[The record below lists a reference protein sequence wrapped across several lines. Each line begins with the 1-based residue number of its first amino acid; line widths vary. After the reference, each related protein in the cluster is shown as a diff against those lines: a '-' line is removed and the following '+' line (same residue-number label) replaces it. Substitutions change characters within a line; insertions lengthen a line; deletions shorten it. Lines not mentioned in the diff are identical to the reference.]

1 VPTRA
6 VGIVARRRAPSAA
19 SFRFAPGSGG
29 NQPRMFPMRQLDVYL
44 NDHLAGATV
53 GVELSK
59 RAARSNRETPVGE
72 FLERLHHEIVEDRRA
87 LLAVMRAL
95 GADISPA
102 KPACGWIA
110 EKAARLK
117 LNGRLRGYSPLS
129 RLIELEGLE
138 TGVAGK
144 RSLWQA
150 LARAFP
156 DDARLASFDLH
167 ALTARADHQ
176 LEGIREQRLAA
187 AGEALAARRPASS
200 GDELRA

>member
-1 VPTRA
+1 
-6 VGIVARRRAPSAA
+6 
-19 SFRFAPGSGG
+19 
-29 NQPRMFPMRQLDVYL
+29 MFPMRQLDIYL

-53 GVELSK
+53 GVELSR
-59 RAARSNRETPVGE
+59 RAAMSNRGTPVGE
-72 FLERLHHEIVEDRRA
+72 FLERLHREIAEDRRT
-87 LLAVMRAL
+87 LLAVVRAL
-95 GADISPA
+95 DADTSPA

-156 DDARLASFDLH
+156 DDARLASFDLD
-167 ALTARADHQ
+167 ALIARAEHQ
-176 LEGIREQRLAA
+176 LEGIREQRLTAA
-187 AGEALAARRPASS
+187 AEALTADGSGRGAAGFRPS
-200 GDELRA
+200 G

>member
-1 VPTRA
+1 
-6 VGIVARRRAPSAA
+6 
-19 SFRFAPGSGG
+19 
-29 NQPRMFPMRQLDVYL
+29 MFPMRQLDIYL

-53 GVELSK
+53 GVELSR
-59 RAARSNRETPVGE
+59 RAANSNRGTPTGE
-72 FLERLHHEIVEDRRA
+72 YLERLHREVVEDRRT
-87 LLAVMRAL
+87 LMAVVRAL
-95 GADISPA
+95 GADASPA
-102 KPACGWIA
+102 KPALAWAA

-156 DDARLASFDLH
+156 DDERLASFDLD
-167 ALTARADHQ
+167 ALIGRAEQQ
-176 LEGIREQRLAA
+176 LQGIREHRLSAA
-187 AGEALAARRPASS
+187 RDALAADTSACASVAS
-200 GDELRA
+200 R

>member
-1 VPTRA
+1 
-6 VGIVARRRAPSAA
+6 
-19 SFRFAPGSGG
+19 
-29 NQPRMFPMRQLDVYL
+29 MFPMRQLDIYL

-53 GVELSK
+53 GVELSR
-59 RAARSNRETPVGE
+59 RAARSNRGKPVGE
-72 FLERLHHEIVEDRRA
+72 FLERLHDEIVEDRRT

-95 GADISPA
+95 DADTSPA

-110 EKAARLK
+110 EKAGRLK

-156 DDARLASFDLH
+156 DDARLASFDLDALIARAERQLDGTREH
-167 ALTARADHQ
+167 RFAAVREALTADVSDR
-176 LEGIREQRLAA
+176 AA
-187 AGEALAARRPASS
+187 AP
-200 GDELRA
+200 